1 MVAMRDASFRKA
13 LILAIAVPVLLWGGA
28 AIVAERIFG
37 LPPCEMCYW
46 QRWPH
51 MAALAFGLLAWF
63 IRDKPASKL
72 LVALSGL
79 AILVSGF
86 IGLFHA
92 GVEYG
97 WWEGL
102 TSCTAS
108 LGSGSGNLMDDIMS
122 APLIRCDVA
131 AWTFFGVSLAGFN
144 AIFSIASA
152 AAIFIF
158 LGRGRK

>member
-1 MVAMRDASFRKA
+1 MVAMRDANFRKA
-13 LILAIAVPVLLWGGA
+13 LILAVAVPALLWGGA
-28 AIVAERIFG
+28 AIVAERIFE

-51 MAALAFGLLAWF
+51 MAALAFGLIAWLL
-63 IRDKPASKL
+63 RGKPVSKI

-79 AILVSGF
+79 AILVSGL

-102 TSCTAS
+102 TSCTAA

-122 APLIRCDVA
+122 APLIRCDVP
-131 AWTFFGVSLAGFN
+131 AWTFFGISLAGFN

-152 AAIFIF
+152 TAIFIL